1 MATSFYVVLCIRDE
15 MGYPAS
21 CTYICFTFSMHITV
35 HPFSLFTLSVYN
47 PFPSLSL
54 QCRYKMEAM
63 RGLGVDRH
71 LFGLYCVAKGTNTD
85 PLPDLFTDKVN
96 RKKFLSELPA
106 WLLHVRN

>member
-1 MATSFYVVLCIRDE
+1 
-15 MGYPAS
+15 MGYSAS
-21 CTYICFTFSMHITV
+21 CTYICFHFKYTYHCSSFLSV
-35 HPFSLFTLSVYN
+35 HPI

-96 RKKFLSELPA
+96 MKSFFVRVACLASTQLSLPE
-106 WLLHVRN
+106 